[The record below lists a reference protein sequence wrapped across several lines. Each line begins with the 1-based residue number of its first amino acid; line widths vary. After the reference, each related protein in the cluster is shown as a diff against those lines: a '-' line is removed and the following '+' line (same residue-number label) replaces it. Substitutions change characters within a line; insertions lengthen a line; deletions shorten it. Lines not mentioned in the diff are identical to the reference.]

1 MTDEIQISTEKLRR
15 IFEIQTLQ
23 TGEISRHRAMIFIFA
38 VSNIPN
44 FSKKGPLSINAKK
57 RLKKLCNSK

>member
-1 MTDEIQISTEKLRR
+1 MTDEIQISTEKLRC

-38 VSNIPN
+38 VSNIPV
-44 FSKKGPLSINAKK
+44 FSKKGTPQYKRQKTTKK
-57 RLKKLCNSK
+57 VL